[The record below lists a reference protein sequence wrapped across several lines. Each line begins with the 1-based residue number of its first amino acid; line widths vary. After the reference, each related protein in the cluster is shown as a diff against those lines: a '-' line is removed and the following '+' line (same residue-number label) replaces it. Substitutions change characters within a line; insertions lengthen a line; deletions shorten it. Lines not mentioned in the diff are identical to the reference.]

1 MYKEGYF
8 MMIRKNY
15 VPLMMLGIATSLHA
29 AQTVVKKEIAKP
41 TVKSEAASDV
51 AYVNA
56 METMQVSEKGI
67 QKMTAIENKR
77 KNLAT
82 VIEQKEQQIKQ
93 KITEYKSKESTLS
106 TTAREKEESAL
117 VKMRREYESLAQSSE
132 DELKLAM
139 QRATEELSKDIEE
152 AAAVLAKDGGYRVVV
167 DVYSG
172 RTIWA
177 DDSVIKTADLVKVM
191 DKKHK
196 LASAKPAASKVT
208 A

>member
-1 MYKEGYF
+1 M
-8 MMIRKNY
+8 
-15 VPLMMLGIATSLHA
+15 PLMLLGITVSMQA
-29 AQTVVKKEIAKP
+29 AQT
-41 TVKSEAASDV
+41 TVKTVTPASVKTEAKTDV

-56 METMQVSEKGI
+56 MEAMQVSEKGI
-67 QKMTAIENKR
+67 QKMTAIEKQR
-77 KNLAT
+77 KELGD
-82 VIEQKEQQIKQ
+82 VIEKKETLIKQ
-93 KITEYKSKESTLS
+93 KISDYKSKESTLS
-106 TTAREKEESAL
+106 TAAREKEESTL

-139 QRATEELSKDIEE
+139 QRATEDLSKEIEE
-152 AAAVLAKDGGYRVVV
+152 AAGVVAKEGGYKVVV
-167 DVYSG
+167 DVYTG

-196 LASAKPAASKVT
+196 AVSGKQAAPTKVT